1 MVKGGGR
8 TGLRGKP
15 AGRQPRGERAQLEK
29 EGKNVKMIQQS
40 KFQEE
45 CVSCF
50 QLKS

>member
-29 EGKNVKMIQQS
+29 EGKNEKMIQQS
-40 KFQEE
+40 FKKN
-45 CVSCF
+45 VSPAF
-50 QLKS
+50 S